1 MQPKHKNKQNNN
13 TIRTSN
19 NVTLLATRQTAES
32 MGETD
37 FIVKQTNKQNSA
49 NLSNAWRKYYKTFV
63 VGCNFK

>member
-37 FIVKQTNKQNSA
+37 FIVKQTNKN
-49 NLSNAWRKYYKTFV
+49 K
-63 VGCNFK
+63 